1 MYKGQSGMWAW
12 LLHRVTGIGILLFLL
27 IHIVDVSLLGFG
39 PAVYNDGIRL
49 FDFWI
54 ARLLSLAL
62 IAAVLFHAYN
72 GIRIIHLLVMHV
84 TTDVACTTF
93 QFVASRY
100 ANPLWRLFDWLL
112 LTLALLHGMNGLRV
126 VMDDYVPSRTWRIR
140 ILSVLGVLTLAFFML
155 GTITIIAFQNVP
167 ASLLGPHCVQF
178 H

>member
-1 MYKGQSGMWAW
+1 MRISNGYGPRPASGGFEAFSWYFI
-12 LLHRVTGIGILLFLL
+12 RVSGI
-27 IHIVDVSLLGFG
+27 
-39 PAVYNDGIRL
+39 
-49 FDFWI
+49 
-54 ARLLSLAL
+54 AL
-62 IAAVLFHAYN
+62 IFLV
-72 GIRIIHLLVMHV
+72 IIHLLVMHV

-140 ILSVLGVLTLAFFML
+140 ILSVLGILTLAFFML